1 MEPYQET
8 YEKLS
13 LLGRGGMGEVY
24 LVRHRRLGVLRAIK
38 VVNKGDAA
46 KLPAE
51 VDILKNLEHQRLPR
65 LHDIYEDNA
74 KIYIV
79 QDYVEGISAKQRLER
94 DGRFSE
100 AQVRKWAGQ
109 LCEALKY
116 LHSRR
121 PPIIHRDIKPGNIMI
136 MPEEDIKLIDF
147 GIAKE
152 YRRDANRRNEGG
164 GTMGYAAPEQLSS
177 DITDARTDIYSLGVT
192 LYHMITGI
200 GPYQGKLRPIR
211 ELSRSYSEGLEYI
224 IQKCTQ
230 IDPRRRYQS
239 IDQLQ
244 RDLESID
251 DFGSMRERR
260 KSRERL
266 KLAGCFMIFAAGVF
280 LFSYGTEITK
290 TETQTA
296 YMEQYDEG
304 IALLGEG
311 ELDAAAAI
319 LYAADEYAGRGDGHR
334 AVAGAYMED
343 GNGVKCLSVI
353 QETVSEYPQMQA
365 DPELNYYWGLALDS
379 LGNTDEAIKRLETA
393 EKRAPDNILYM
404 YHLARAYTKN
414 GQNEK
419 ADEML
424 ERVKKKANNGISC
437 FIYAGILAARG
448 RVDEAAEQY
457 ELCIDTA
464 KENEIRTAAY
474 KELVSLYGK
483 NSDDMEMLDKEIAVL
498 RDMQRTYPNDEQA
511 FVLERLGEAYYTK
524 SNIAAGEGTE
534 EAENET
540 DKLREES
547 VSCFNELI
555 SLGYGRASTYLNIA
569 IVCQR
574 RADYEGAEQAL
585 LQMMD
590 KYPNNS
596 DAYIQMAFLT
606 AEREGAKP
614 QSKRRYSKIKEYYS
628 KAVELGAEGEKL
640 QRLEGVMADL
650 KAAGWIR

>member
-1 MEPYQET
+1 
-8 YEKLS
+8 
-13 LLGRGGMGEVY
+13 
-24 LVRHRRLGVLRAIK
+24 
-38 VVNKGDAA
+38 
-46 KLPAE
+46 
-51 VDILKNLEHQRLPR
+51 
-65 LHDIYEDNA
+65 
-74 KIYIV
+74 
-79 QDYVEGISAKQRLER
+79 
-94 DGRFSE
+94 
-100 AQVRKWAGQ
+100 
-109 LCEALKY
+109 
-116 LHSRR
+116 
-121 PPIIHRDIKPGNIMI
+121 
-136 MPEEDIKLIDF
+136 
-147 GIAKE
+147 
-152 YRRDANRRNEGG
+152 
-164 GTMGYAAPEQLSS
+164 
-177 DITDARTDIYSLGVT
+177 
-192 LYHMITGI
+192 
-200 GPYQGKLRPIR
+200 
-211 ELSRSYSEGLEYI
+211 
-224 IQKCTQ
+224 
-230 IDPRRRYQS
+230 
-239 IDQLQ
+239 
-244 RDLESID
+244 
-251 DFGSMRERR
+251 
-260 KSRERL
+260 
-266 KLAGCFMIFAAGVF
+266 
-280 LFSYGTEITK
+280 
-290 TETQTA
+290 
-296 YMEQYDEG
+296 MEQYDKG

-311 ELDAAAAI
+311 ELDEAAAV

-353 QETVSEYPQMQA
+353 QETVSEYPQMKA

-414 GQNEK
+414 GQSGK
-419 ADEML
+419 AGEML
-424 ERVKKKANNGISC
+424 EKVKKKANNGISC
-437 FIYAGILAARG
+437 FVYAGILAAQG
-448 RVDEAAEQY
+448 KVNEAAEQY

-483 NSDDMEMLDKEIAVL
+483 NSDDLEMLDKEIAVL
-498 RDMQRTYPNDEQA
+498 LDMQRTYPNDEQA

-524 SNIAAGEGTE
+524 SNITAGEGTE
-534 EAENET
+534 EAESEA

-606 AEREGAKP
+606 VEREGAKP
-614 QSKRRYSKIKEYYS
+614 QSKRRYSKIKEYYN

-650 KAAGWIR
+650 RAAGWIR